1 MTQFTRRTVLTGAA
15 AASVAALAGPT
26 ATHAAAPPAGKQ
38 APNFYRSKL
47 GDFEITVVND
57 GARAIPLPPT
67 FVRNVSNAEVL
78 AAAEAAY
85 MPKGSIVAPFNPI
98 VVNTGAKL
106 VLIDTGYGPGVAPTV
121 GLLPATL
128 AAAGIDPKAIDIVL
142 ISHMHG
148 DHILGLKT
156 PDGALAFPN
165 AEIKVPAVDWTYW
178 MSDEN
183 MSKAPEGFQ
192 KASFGFN
199 RKIFSNLADKVT
211 RYEWGKEVAPGIT
224 AVEVQ
229 RPHPRS
235 HRFRHRV
242 GIGTAL
248 LPRRCQQCPGPVPA
262 QSGMAGHVRQRAGE
276 GGNDA
281 PPHLRH
287 GVGREDPRRRV
298 SLPVPRARLH
308 REGRHRLSPR
318 AGGLE
323 PGALIV
329 TSCERQRAREGNQ
342 RLCEGEWA
350 DPMGSIHLSPHRR
363 TFVLAPPMRRVHA
376 QEHFRK

>member
-1 MTQFTRRTVLTGAA
+1 MTQFTRRTVLTAA
-15 AASVAALAGPT
+15 AATSVAALAGPT
-26 ATHAAAPPAGKQ
+26 ATQAAAPPAGKQ
-38 APNFYRSKL
+38 APSFYRSKL

-106 VLIDTGYGPGVAPTV
+106 VLIDTGYGPGIAPTV

-128 AAAGIDPKAIDIVL
+128 AAGGIDPKAIDIVL

-148 DHILGLKT
+148 DHVLGLKT

-165 AEIKVPAVDWTYW
+165 AEIKVPAIDWTYW

-211 RYEWGKEVAPGIT
+211 RFDWGKEVAPGIT
-224 AVEVQ
+224 AVDSSGHTPGHTAFVIASGSGRLFFQGDVCNVPDLFLRNPEWQVMFDSEPEKAVAT
-229 RPHPRS
+229 RRRIYDMASAEKILVSGYHFPFPGLGYIEKAGTGY
-235 HRFRHRV
+235 RF
-242 GIGTAL
+242 
-248 LPRRCQQCPGPVPA
+248 VPA
-262 QSGMAGHVRQRAGE
+262 AWS
-276 GGNDA
+276 
-281 PPHLRH
+281 
-287 GVGREDPRRRV
+287 
-298 SLPVPRARLH
+298 PVL
-308 REGRHRLSPR
+308 
-318 AGGLE
+318 
-323 PGALIV
+323 
-329 TSCERQRAREGNQ
+329 
-342 RLCEGEWA
+342 
-350 DPMGSIHLSPHRR
+350 
-363 TFVLAPPMRRVHA
+363 
-376 QEHFRK
+376 

>member
-1 MTQFTRRTVLTGAA
+1 MTQLTRRTVLTGAA
-15 AASVAALAGPT
+15 AASVAALAGPN
-26 ATHAAAPPAGKQ
+26 ATQAAAPPAGKQ
-38 APNFYRSKL
+38 APSFYRSKL

-106 VLIDTGYGPGVAPTV
+106 VLIDTGYGPGIAPTV

-128 AAAGIDPKAIDIVL
+128 AAAGIDPNAIDIVL

-165 AEIKVPAVDWTYW
+165 AEIKVPAIDWAYW

-199 RKIFSNLADKVT
+199 RKIFGNLADKVT
-211 RYEWGKEVAPGIT
+211 RFEWGKEVAPGIT
-224 AVEVQ
+224 AVDSSGHTPGHTAFVD
-229 RPHPRS
+229 
-235 HRFRHRV
+235 RV
-242 GIGTAL
+242 GIGTAV
-248 LPRRCQQCPGPVPA
+248 LPGRRLQRPGPVPA

-276 GGNDA
+276 GGGDA
-281 PPHLRH
+281 PAHLRH
-287 GVGREDPRRRV
+287 GVGGEDVGLRL
-298 SLPVPRARLH
+298 SLPVPGDSATSRRPAPAIASCRWRGARCSDRSVL
-308 REGRHRLSPR
+308 R
-318 AGGLE
+318 
-323 PGALIV
+323 GAA
-329 TSCERQRAREGNQ
+329 SAR
-342 RLCEGEWA
+342 RR
-350 DPMGSIHLSPHRR
+350 PMPLR
-363 TFVLAPPMRRVHA
+363 RRVG
-376 QEHFRK
+376 

>member
-1 MTQFTRRTVLTGAA
+1 MTQFTRRTVLTAA
-15 AASVAALAGPT
+15 AATSVAALAGPT
-26 ATHAAAPPAGKQ
+26 ATQAAAPPAGKQ
-38 APNFYRSKL
+38 APSFYRSKL

-106 VLIDTGYGPGVAPTV
+106 VLIDTGYGPGIAPTV

-128 AAAGIDPKAIDIVL
+128 AAAGIDPNAIDIVL

-148 DHILGLKT
+148 DHVLGLKT

-165 AEIKVPAVDWTYW
+165 AEIKVPAIDWTYW

-211 RYEWGKEVAPGIT
+211 RFDWGKEVAPGIT
-224 AVEVQ
+224 AVDSSGHTPGHTAFVIASGSGRLFFQGDVCNVPDLFLRNPEWQVMFDSEPEKAVAT
-229 RPHPRS
+229 RRRIYDMASAEKILVSGYHFPFPGLGYIEKAGTGY
-235 HRFRHRV
+235 RF
-242 GIGTAL
+242 
-248 LPRRCQQCPGPVPA
+248 VPA
-262 QSGMAGHVRQRAGE
+262 AWS
-276 GGNDA
+276 
-281 PPHLRH
+281 
-287 GVGREDPRRRV
+287 
-298 SLPVPRARLH
+298 PVL
-308 REGRHRLSPR
+308 
-318 AGGLE
+318 
-323 PGALIV
+323 
-329 TSCERQRAREGNQ
+329 
-342 RLCEGEWA
+342 
-350 DPMGSIHLSPHRR
+350 
-363 TFVLAPPMRRVHA
+363 
-376 QEHFRK
+376 